1 MSKKFTTRLLP
12 TFLVLMA
19 MLLVAC
25 GGGGSGGG
33 TTSGNNPKAPQSQ
46 QIFRWAFRLPDIN
59 SFDPGIAPDATSID
73 AINMVFTGLVSLDD
87 QLRVV
92 PQMAS
97 SWDVSTDH
105 LAYTFHLKSGLQFSD
120 GSKLDANDVAY
131 SIDRSLSPAIN
142 NQSGVGLTYL
152 GLIKGSTDRT
162 TGKVKTIIGTG
173 VVVQDPNTLV
183 INLTQPGG
191 YFLQALTYPTSYV
204 VEKSVADKF
213 GTGWTDHLAGQG
225 GDGPFMVKSYSHTTG
240 IKLVPNPHYYGSK
253 PQLAEVDYLP
263 FKDRQTSYNAYLAN
277 QNDYA
282 DIPLAQV
289 ASAKSRK
296 DYVLTPSLT
305 IFYVGMNFL
314 VKPLDNIKVRQAFAL
329 AVNRDVLNQAAW
341 HGAYIPSCHIVPQG
355 MPGYSP
361 SLTCP
366 AGTTTTG
373 DAAKAKQL
381 FTQGLQEEGMTTA
394 TFPNITY
401 TYPTQSPEAAAQATT
416 LVQMWKTAL
425 GVTINA
431 SAKSQNSMYTLE
443 SQTTKHTGPL
453 QMWSGGWGA
462 DYADPQDWITLQFG
476 DNQPYNEFNF
486 GDNNGNAQQIALQKQ
501 MDAADLMTDQSAR
514 IQAYN
519 TIEQQLVND
528 VTWLSIYQRPNIYV
542 LKPYVSGFKLNPE
555 SEVRPDAWGN
565 TFITQH

>member
-1 MSKKFTTRLLP
+1 MPSGKKLTQRLLP
-12 TFLVLMA
+12 AFFCLLSLLM
-19 MLLVAC
+19 VAC
-25 GGGGSGGG
+25 GSNG
-33 TTSGNNPKAPQSQ
+33 TSGASSTATKAPDNK
-46 QIFRWAFRLPDIN
+46 QIFIYAQWGVSDIKT
-59 SFDPGIAPDATSID
+59 FDPGMTTDQPSAE

-97 SWDVSTDH
+97 SWDVSSDH

-213 GTGWTDHLAGQG
+213 GTRWTDHLAGQG

-263 FKDRQTSYNAYLAN
+263 FKDRQTSYNAYQAN
-277 QNDYA
+277 QNDYS

-289 ASAKSRK
+289 ASIKSGK
-296 DYVLTPSLT
+296 DFVQTPALT

-314 VKPLDNIKVRQAFAL
+314 VKPLDNIMVRQAFAL
-329 AVNRDVLNQAAW
+329 AVDRDVLNQAAW

-355 MPGYSP
+355 MPGYNAN
-361 SLTCP
+361 LTCP
-366 AGTTTTG
+366 AGTTTKG
-373 DAAKAKQL
+373 DVAKAKQL
-381 FTQGLQEEGMTTA
+381 FTQGLQEEGMTPA
-394 TFPNITY
+394 TFPNIT
-401 TYPTQSPEAAAQATT
+401 
-416 LVQMWKTAL
+416 
-425 GVTINA
+425 
-431 SAKSQNSMYTLE
+431 
-443 SQTTKHTGPL
+443 
-453 QMWSGGWGA
+453 
-462 DYADPQDWITLQFG
+462 
-476 DNQPYNEFNF
+476 
-486 GDNNGNAQQIALQKQ
+486 
-501 MDAADLMTDQSAR
+501 
-514 IQAYN
+514 
-519 TIEQQLVND
+519 
-528 VTWLSIYQRPNIYV
+528 
-542 LKPYVSGFKLNPE
+542 
-555 SEVRPDAWGN
+555 
-565 TFITQH
+565 